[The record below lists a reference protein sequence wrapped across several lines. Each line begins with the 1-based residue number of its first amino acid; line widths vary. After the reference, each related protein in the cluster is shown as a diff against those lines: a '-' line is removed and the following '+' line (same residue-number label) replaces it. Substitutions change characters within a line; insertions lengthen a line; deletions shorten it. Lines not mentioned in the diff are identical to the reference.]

1 MNTTMKWKQL
11 MLIVA
16 VSAVS
21 AIGSVLV
28 YSKIT
33 QKKSAYSIQNG
44 ETKIPAN
51 YAGFNENGFNEI
63 GRAHV

>member
-33 QKKSAYSIQNG
+33 QKNRHTQYKTVKQNSS
-44 ETKIPAN
+44 ELCRI
-51 YAGFNENGFNEI
+51 
-63 GRAHV
+63 